1 MNAPKIQ
8 SVRGMNDILPDE
20 AEFWELFEDAVRIW
34 LKRYGYR
41 PIRLPIVEPT
51 PLFKRAIGE
60 VTDIVE
66 KEMYSFVDS
75 LNGEP
80 LTLRPEGTAGCVRA
94 VIQHNLIAQQPQR
107 LYYMGQM
114 FRHER
119 PQKGRYR
126 QFHQVGVEA
135 LGFAGPDID
144 AEMILMG
151 ARLWDDLGLDG
162 IKLQLNTLGQPEERA
177 RHRADL
183 IAYFEQHH
191 DLLDEDAKRRLHS
204 NPLRILDSKNPAMQE
219 MIVGAPKLIDY
230 LGDASLEHFNAVQQ
244 ILKDAGLPFE
254 INPRLVRGLDYYNLT
269 VFEWVT
275 DRLGAQGTVCAGG
288 RYDGLVGQLGGKA
301 APACGFAMGVERLIA
316 LIKDAGGEPGKRGTD
331 VYVVHAG
338 EAASRMAFRVAEGLR
353 DNGIDVVLHCGG
365 GSFKSQMKKADSSGA
380 AFAVIIGDDEAAAN
394 EVSLKPMREEG
405 DGQKRVA
412 VDHLAEA
419 IMNSMLDWNN
429 EAEEEEKA

>member
-1 MNAPKIQ
+1 MSQNIQ
-8 SVRGMNDILPDE
+8 SVRGMNDILPGE
-20 AEFWELFEDAVRIW
+20 AEFWEIFEETVRSW
-34 LKRYGYR
+34 LKSYGYR

-114 FRHER
+114 YRHER

-135 LGFAGPDID
+135 LGFSGPDID
-144 AEMILMG
+144 AEHILMG

-162 IKLQLNTLGQPEERA
+162 IRLQINTLGQPEERA
-177 RHRADL
+177 RHRAEL
-183 IAYFEQHH
+183 ITYFEGHAG
-191 DLLDEDAKRRLHS
+191 LLDEDAKRRLHS

-219 MIVGAPKLIDY
+219 IIVAAPKLIDH
-230 LGDASLEHFNAVQQ
+230 LGAESLAHFEGVQQ
-244 ILKDAGLPFE
+244 VLRDAGQPYE

-288 RYDGLVGQLGGKA
+288 RFDGLVQQLGGKS

-316 LIKDAGGEPGKRGTD
+316 LVRESGGEPAVQGVD
-331 VYVVHAG
+331 VYLVHQG
-338 EAASRMAFRVAEGLR
+338 VAASRLAPRVAEGLR
-353 DNGIDVVLHCGG
+353 DQGIDVLFHCGG
-365 GSFKSQMKKADSSGA
+365 GSFKSQMKKADASGA
-380 AFAVIIGDDEAAAN
+380 TFAVIIGDDEAEAG
-394 EVSLKPMREEG
+394 EVTLKHLREESA
-405 DGQKRVA
+405 QKRVS
-412 VDHLAEA
+412 VDKVADEVMNIFMDWEEA
-419 IMNSMLDWNN
+419 
-429 EAEEEEKA
+429 